1 MFITIYKEDYQY
13 WENYGY
19 ITVRS
24 LGPSDITIEV
34 PLDCCVDLE
43 GYIIPFLLIK
53 YIKENTLIKHP

>member
-53 YIKENTLIKHP
+53 YIYKY